1 MTSEFDAIFMF
12 PSQVFGEICLHNM
25 HVILHALS
33 LFFCVTAL
41 NTNYQLSKVRYQRKM
56 HLTLWHSSS

>member
-1 MTSEFDAIFMF
+1 MTEFDVIFMF

-41 NTNYQLSKVRYQRKM
+41 NTNYQLSK
-56 HLTLWHSSS
+56 L